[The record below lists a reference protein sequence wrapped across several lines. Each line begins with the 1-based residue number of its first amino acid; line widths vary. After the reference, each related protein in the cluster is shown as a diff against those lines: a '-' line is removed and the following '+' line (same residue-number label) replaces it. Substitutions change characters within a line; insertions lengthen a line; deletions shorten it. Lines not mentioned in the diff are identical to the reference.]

1 MADIAA
7 ELKKCG
13 WMVPAY
19 NMPLL
24 DVKAIRIV
32 VRQDFSDAMRMEFI
46 HDLKS
51 VLQKLNDTS

>member
-1 MADIAA
+1 
-7 ELKKCG
+7 
-13 WMVPAY
+13 MVPAY

-51 VLQKLNDTS
+51 ILQKLNDTS